1 MSVFYLK
8 KDNSKLGPISRDKI
22 IELYRNQKINL
33 SYSILTEDNPPI
45 EMTLEEFC
53 RDEAGSGLANK
64 SEGNIES
71 QNDHNLVANSA
82 TGIQYA
88 ATRNTESQQEPKV
101 IEFIPNDTIQKAP
114 NIAPILPNTPE
125 TNQTPNNNSNVKK
138 KRISINFRRK
148 KNGDKIPEPVAEDNV
163 FSSAQVQAT
172 PPPIPTITPQIVNSS
187 DDSNSENSYSYGN
200 NYFQQSDV
208 EMITCSHC
216 WSSFPVE
223 CLLFISLDY
232 NNLGDPVAGANSRKR
247 FVPESFN
254 NNGQALDHNGVAC
267 SEKACP
273 VCHLKLIESTIDL
286 DNVFLSIVGAP
297 ASGKSYLLASMVQ
310 QFRSILSRKF
320 AMTFTDAD
328 AKNNITINNYI
339 DALFYS
345 ADQNKLISLPK
356 TEIQGNLYHQISWQG
371 SLVNLPMP
379 FVFTLQSSINERNK
393 KYHLPVNITFYDNA
407 GEHFQ
412 PGMDDFFNP
421 GTKHLGNSEG
431 IIFCFDVS
439 KEVRFTNILT
449 GDDPQLSMSDY
460 SNQVIL
466 FGEMAA
472 RIRKF
477 CSMSSADRYEK
488 VLIINVMKC
497 DLLQEV
503 LDKEALS
510 EQLYL
515 LDKESKE
522 FQLNFS
528 KVIDISYHT
537 RSLLK
542 KFCPDFVQVV
552 EGFCSNVYYI
562 PTSSTGN
569 HAEID
574 IDSGN
579 IGIRPRDVQ
588 PLYSELPLMTLLAQ
602 KGYIRKY
609 YSDEN
614 QSNIN
619 VKKVKITDYNLTDDT
634 VVFYNELSD
643 SVDQLPRAF
652 FGIDIYD
659 YNNNCHVEIPGE
671 RQIYTNTDKERKSNK
686 KDKYKDYQYSYNFD
700 KTTEIDQ
707 KMAEINNEEFWDE

>member
-22 IELYRNQKINL
+22 LELYRNQKINL
-33 SYSILTEDNPPI
+33 SYSILTQDNPPV
-45 EMTLEEFC
+45 EMALDEFC
-53 RDEAGSGLANK
+53 RDEEINVSDNINTK
-64 SEGNIES
+64 SEP
-71 QNDHNLVANSA
+71 HNLVANSA

-88 ATRNTESQQEPKV
+88 STQQEPKV
-101 IEFIPNDTIQKAP
+101 VEFTPDNTVNKPSIVAP
-114 NIAPILPNTPE
+114 VLPNNPE
-125 TNQTPNNNSNVKK
+125 NSQVPNNNSKAKK
-138 KRISINFRRK
+138 KRISIKFRRK
-148 KNGDKIPEPVAEDNV
+148 KNGTRIPATEENV
-163 FSSAQVQAT
+163 FSPTPSQAT
-172 PPPIPTITPQIVNSS
+172 PPPIPTVTPQVIDNNTC
-187 DDSNSENSYSYGN
+187 DNFNIENSYNYGN

-216 WSSFPVE
+216 WSTFPVE

-310 QFRSILSRKF
+310 QFRSVLSRKF

-328 AKNNITINNYI
+328 AQNNITINNYI

-345 ADQNKLISLPK
+345 ANQNKLISLPK

-393 KYHLPVNITFYDNA
+393 KYQLPVNVTFYDNA

-439 KEVRFTNILT
+439 KEVRIAKILT
-449 GDDPQLSMSDY
+449 ADDPQLSMSDY
-460 SNQVIL
+460 SNQVVL

-477 CSMSSADRYEK
+477 CSMNSADRYDK

-497 DLLQEV
+497 DLLKDV
-503 LDKEALS
+503 LDKNALS

-515 LDKESKE
+515 LDKELKE

-528 KVIDISYHT
+528 KVLDISYHT
-537 RSLLK
+537 RSLLQEH
-542 KFCPDFVQVV
+542 CPDFIQVV

-579 IGIRPRDVQ
+579 IGIRPKDVQ

-602 KGYIRKY
+602 QGYIRKY
-609 YSDEN
+609 YSDKNQEN
-614 QSNIN
+614 QNA
-619 VKKVKITDYNLTDDT
+619 KKIKLVDYNLTDDT
-634 VVFYNELSD
+634 VVFYNELSN
-643 SVDQLPRAF
+643 SIDQLPKAF

-659 YNNNCHVEIPGE
+659 YNNNCYIEIPGE
-671 RQIYTNTDKERKSNK
+671 IQIYSNK
-686 KDKYKDYQYSYNFD
+686 IKDKKAIKKGKYNDYQYSYNFD
-700 KTTEIDQ
+700 KITEVDK
-707 KMAEINNEEFWDE
+707 KMAKINDEDFWDE